1 MEQGSRS
8 LIDLNRCGVGL
19 MEIVFAPDLYDG
31 EQAVGLVR
39 ELSLILRSVGS
50 CSCAMEDGALRVD
63 ANISVMPSDSDQLGV
78 RTEVKNINSLRNVQG
93 AIEAEVD
100 RQVRSIPIAM
110 PLLLLQLL
118 QNSVYKVAVCIL
130 QLRHR

>member
-1 MEQGSRS
+1 
-8 LIDLNRCGVGL
+8 

-31 EQAVGLVR
+31 EQAMGLVR

-110 PLLLLQLL
+110 PPLLLQLL
-118 QNSVYKVAVCIL
+118 QNSVYKVAVCTL
-130 QLRHR
+130 QLFHR

>member
-1 MEQGSRS
+1 
-8 LIDLNRCGVGL
+8 

-100 RQVRSIPIAM
+100 RQVRSIRKAK
-110 PLLLLQLL
+110 PL
-118 QNSVYKVAVCIL
+118 SFSAV
-130 QLRHR
+130 

>member
-1 MEQGSRS
+1 MRMVDADEDVDQGSRS

-78 RTEVKNINSLRNVQG
+78 RTEVKNINSLRNPRPLRPRWGTGCDVGDETDFGHRQNHLFFVQCG
-93 AIEAEVD
+93 
-100 RQVRSIPIAM
+100 
-110 PLLLLQLL
+110 
-118 QNSVYKVAVCIL
+118 
-130 QLRHR
+130 